1 MALIAHIDSKADAK
15 GPFVKTLWQF
25 VKFVFV
31 SLIAFF
37 VQFFLLNTL
46 KFIPFI
52 QNLYGTYFQW
62 WVFKS
67 EIAAGGAGYFV
78 VSTAANFLSRI
89 VAFFVNRDK
98 TFNSDAKISVALPI
112 YIAFALALIAFLS
125 WLNPCLK
132 ASFVNG
138 GLGDAAASNA
148 ATMVCCCIQFFLY
161 FPVDK
166 LLFRKEKSP
175 KSEVTQVAPISQIG

>member
-1 MALIAHIDSKADAK
+1 MALIANIDSKADAK

-25 VKFVFV
+25 VKFIFV

-67 EIAAGGAGYFV
+67 EIAAGGAGYFI

-112 YIAFALALIAFLS
+112 YIAFALAFLS
-125 WLNPCLK
+125 WLNPALK

-138 GLGDAAASNA
+138 GLGDTAASNA
-148 ATMVCCCIQFFLY
+148 ATMVCCCIQFFLC

-166 LLFRKEKSP
+166 LLFRKEK
-175 KSEVTQVAPISQIG
+175 KTESELNQIAAVSQLG